1 MQLFKK
7 AGQAVAPR
15 SLLNDFDSFVKEG
28 ARKREWAE
36 HKGYNS
42 FNDYSFYH
50 PKLKMVR
57 NPVVFLTR
65 EELFQLYSLKI
76 QRRYPSSGMLAKKF
90 SPTYPA
96 PI

>member
-36 HKGYNS
+36 STLVRWNTFRGHLVKYKRHL
-42 FNDYSFYH
+42 FYSHFDESG
-50 PKLKMVR
+50 LA
-57 NPVVFLTR
+57 
-65 EELFQLYSLKI
+65 QLSIPRSASSLK
-76 QRRYPSSGMLAKKF
+76 SSH
-90 SPTYPA
+90 
-96 PI
+96 